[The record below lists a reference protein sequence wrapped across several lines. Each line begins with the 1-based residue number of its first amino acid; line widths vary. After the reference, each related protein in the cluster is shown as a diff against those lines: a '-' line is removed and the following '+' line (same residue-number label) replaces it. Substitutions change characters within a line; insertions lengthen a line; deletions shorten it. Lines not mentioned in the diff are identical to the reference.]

1 MVAYICATCG
11 VQHEPSDEPP
21 GHCVICEDERQYVG
35 WSGQRW
41 TTLEELRAGHKNEI
55 HDDLGLT
62 GIGTKPA
69 VAIGQRALLVQ
80 SSAGNLLWDCITVID
95 DATVDAVRR
104 LGGLRAIAISHPHYY
119 SCMVEWAKAFE
130 VPVYLHAADS
140 RWVMRPDANIEHWSG
155 ETRELWD
162 GMTLIRVGGHF
173 DGGTIMHWPEGGEGR
188 GALLAG
194 DLLQVAQDRRWVSFM
209 YSYPNYIP
217 LPASEVDRIVASI
230 EPFAFDRIY
239 GAWWDRNV
247 ASDAS
252 AAVHRSAERYKKAL
266 TRRL

>member
-21 GHCVICEDERQYVG
+21 GSCAICEDERQYIG
-35 WSGQRW
+35 WTGQRW
-41 TTLEELRAGHKNEI
+41 TTLDELRAGHKNEI

-69 VAIGQRALLVQ
+69 FAIGQRALLVR
-80 SSAGNLLWDCITVID
+80 SAEGNLLWDCITLID
-95 DATVDAVRR
+95 GATVDAVRK

-119 SCMVEWAKAFE
+119 SCMVEWAKAFD
-130 VPVYLHAADS
+130 VPVYIHAAD
-140 RWVMRPDANIEHWSG
+140 RQWVMRPDAVIELWSG
-155 ETRELWD
+155 ETKRLWD
-162 GMTLIRVGGHF
+162 GMSLIRAGGHF
-173 DGGTIMHWPEGGEGR
+173 DGGTVMHWPGGAEGR
-188 GALLAG
+188 GALLTG
-194 DLLQVAQDRRWVSFM
+194 DLLQVAQDRRWISFM

-217 LPASEVDRIVASI
+217 LPASEIDRIVAAVQ
-230 EPFAFDRIY
+230 PFAFDRIY

-247 ASDAS
+247 ASDAK

-266 TRRL
+266 TTRL

>member
-21 GHCVICEDERQYVG
+21 DHCVICEDERQYVG

-62 GIGTKPA
+62 GVGTKPA

-80 SSAGNLLWDCITVID
+80 AAEGNQLW
-95 DATVDAVRR
+95 
-104 LGGLRAIAISHPHYY
+104 
-119 SCMVEWAKAFE
+119 
-130 VPVYLHAADS
+130 
-140 RWVMRPDANIEHWSG
+140 N
-155 ETRELWD
+155 
-162 GMTLIRVGGHF
+162 GMSLIRAGGHF
-173 DGGTIMHWPEGGEGR
+173 DGGTVMHWPGGAEGR

-217 LPASEVDRIVASI
+217 LPASEIDRIVAAV

-247 ASDAS
+247 ASDAK

-266 TRRL
+266 TTRL